1 MAGPERIVSLCPSNT
16 EIVAALGLLPRLV
29 GIDDYSDFPPEVA
42 GLPRVGP
49 DLQVD
54 LERVAALR
62 PDLVLASLS
71 VPGME
76 QNVQGLAER
85 GLPTLTLDPH
95 SLAAVWESMRS
106 VARAAGVP
114 EAAEAAVAALQ
125 GRVAAVAARAADLP
139 RPQVYWEW
147 WPKPVYTPG
156 GRNWL
161 TDLTALAGGSNC
173 FAGYDVDNVRLEPAA
188 AAAAQPEVMLT
199 VWCGVAAE
207 KIKPA
212 QILERPG
219 WEGVPAVRSGQV
231 YILSEGLYCRPSP
244 RLVDGLE
251 LLAGI
256 LHPEAF
262 PEFAPAGRHLGHGG
276 GRFWVPAAE

>member
-1 MAGPERIVSLCPSNT
+1 MAVAQRIVSLCPSNT
-16 EIVAALGLLPRLV
+16 EIAAALGLLPRLV
-29 GIDDYSDFPPEVA
+29 GVDDYSDFPAAVQ

-49 DLQVD
+49 DLAVD
-54 LERVAALR
+54 LDRVAALA

-76 QNVQGLAER
+76 KNVQGLEER
-85 GLPTLTLDPH
+85 GLPHITLDPH
-95 SLAAVWESMRS
+95 SLAEVWESMRS
-106 VARAAGVP
+106 VGQAAGVP
-114 EAAEAAVAALQ
+114 AATAIEALER
-125 GRVAAVAARAADLP
+125 RVAAVAARAAGRP
-139 RPQVYWEW
+139 RARVYWEW

-161 TDLTALAGGSNC
+161 TDLSALAGGVNC
-173 FAGYDVDNVRLEPAA
+173 FADHDVDNLRLEPAA
-188 AAAAQPEVMLT
+188 AAAAAPEVILV
-199 VWCGVAAE
+199 VWCGVHAE
-207 KIKPA
+207 KIRLA
-212 QILERPG
+212 QVLERPG
-219 WEGVPAVRSGQV
+219 WEDVPAVRSGQV

-262 PEFAPAGRHLGHGG
+262 TEWAPGQRHLGRGG
-276 GRFWVPAAE
+276 GRYRG